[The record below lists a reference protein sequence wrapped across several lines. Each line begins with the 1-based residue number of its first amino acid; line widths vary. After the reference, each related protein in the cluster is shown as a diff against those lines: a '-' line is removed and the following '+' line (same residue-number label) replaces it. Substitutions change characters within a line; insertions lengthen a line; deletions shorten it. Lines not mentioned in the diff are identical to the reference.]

1 MRSQRQWGRSAKV
14 SRFRFPESEGGSAD
28 GPGPRVKVGD
38 LMSTSVQGLVA
49 WQQAMDLIEM
59 VYKLTAKLPKEE
71 LYGLTS
77 QMRRCAVS
85 IASNIA
91 EGQGRN
97 SKGEFL
103 QFLGNSRGSLEEL
116 RTQLL
121 IAKRLKFVIDVEVDE
136 TLKQLD
142 RVGKLLNGLMQ
153 AMRPR
158 SFKAGTGS

>member
-1 MRSQRQWGRSAKV
+1 
-14 SRFRFPESEGGSAD
+14 
-28 GPGPRVKVGD
+28 
-38 LMSTSVQGLVA
+38 MSTSVQDLIA

-121 IAKRLKFVIDVEVDE
+121 ITKRLKFLIDVEVDAA
-136 TLKQLD
+136 LMQLD

-153 AMRPR
+153 AMRPK
-158 SFKAGTGS
+158 SFKAGAGSQA